1 MITLVNYL
9 LLYSASSLTTS
20 PISNYVNK
28 KSVTESTSGL
38 QMAPNASWRN
48 FFGPDTFNHSSFTSD
63 PVQLSETF
71 EKVSLQTGTGT
82 GLQNGPQHAHKHL
95 LEELLW
101 ILNIRQISPL
111 IHPIHFAQ
119 GHVLVIRFQVI

>member
-82 GLQNGPQHAHKHL
+82 GLQNGVNMLINTSWRNFCGYWTLDKFPLWSIQFILHKDT
-95 LEELLW
+95 
-101 ILNIRQISPL
+101 S
-111 IHPIHFAQ
+111 
-119 GHVLVIRFQVI
+119 